1 MRPQEEYKNWI
12 VQELIAHPQGL
23 KGKSEIIGK
32 FKEKFGRSHSVFN
45 DAYVGAKEEYIEHT
59 KKTKDTFVDKT
70 EKESVKRN
78 IMDVMEAKEILSKM
92 GRGMGRS
99 INNQLFYPSDTERIR
114 AIDILAKINGWN
126 AVIKT
131 DITSNNESITFEPK
145 IIKAS
150 DLAAFIEKNNANV
163 ECL

>member
-59 KKTKDTFVDKT
+59 KKAKDTFVAKT
-70 EKESVKRN
+70 EQEAVKRD
-78 IMDVMEAKEILSKM
+78 IMDVMEAKEILSKI

-99 INNQLFYPSDTERIR
+99 MNGQVFYPSDNERR
-114 AIDILAKINGWN
+114 GAIDLLSKINGWN
-126 AVIKT
+126 APQKQDVN
-131 DITSNNESITFEPK
+131 ITETKLPK
-145 IIKAS
+145 WMM
-150 DLAAFIEKNNANV
+150 DE
-163 ECL
+163 EE